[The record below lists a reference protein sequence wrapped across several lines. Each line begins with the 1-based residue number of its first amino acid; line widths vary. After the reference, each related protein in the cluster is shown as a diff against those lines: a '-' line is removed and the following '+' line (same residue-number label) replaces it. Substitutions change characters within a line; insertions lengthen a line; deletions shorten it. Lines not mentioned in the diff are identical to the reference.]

1 MVSVHLPELDPRAHD
16 EVDGPRGHKEE
27 DVADD
32 VARWNEIGTDHVMEL
47 SLTMMTPLD
56 LEQSTG

>member
-1 MVSVHLPELDPRAHD
+1 MKTHYSPLGMVSVHLPELDPRAHD
-16 EVDGPRGHKEE
+16 EVDGPRGHKQE

-47 SLTMMTPLD
+47 
-56 LEQSTG
+56 